1 MQAVRLRHTAGAA
14 AIAAMGC
21 LGALAI
27 FSIVRGPRTALAQQG
42 KLYDQLYHLH
52 SLPRK
57 RLVRELSDPMPAFV
71 PSRPARS
78 FLIDQAARDRNRVD
92 VLEMQ
97 LASAKQQQLSARKSA
112 AHRGLMAPSRHGSDR
127 LFHLL
132 AHQAQDER
140 KDESKALAMASAD
153 FAAPPH
159 REQTRTA
166 ASSGEEDAAN
176 VQSEIAAQARARHD
190 NHQLGA
196 LDLVQEGDE
205 NVLGSLGGEEDFD
218 EMNRDGSL
226 RGASNDRN
234 SLGSLFAV
242 HAPSQADEVEAGQ
255 TRQASAQSFRYR
267 RGHWSH
273 DGLLWIVGDGEGHSF
288 RAQQSLKSG
297 LANSA
302 HGDNSLEGHAIIAT
316 SAVADRGETIVSSAV
331 TTGAATGTSAVTTTA
346 TTEKSSL
353 AKTAYHAAR
362 ARRQHKADAVAP
374 HSTSTL
380 STGPLSL
387 KRLLKDV
394 GQYEAEF
401 GAFFRDD
408 THAKR
413 RPHFAHAPRPEHRG
427 AETVL
432 YT

>member
-1 MQAVRLRHTAGAA
+1 MRHTAGAA
-14 AIAAMGC
+14 AIAVMGC

-27 FSIVRGPRTALAQQG
+27 FDIVRGPQTALAQQG

-132 AHQAQDER
+132 AHQAQDAR

-159 REQTRTA
+159 REQTRAA

-176 VQSEIAAQARARHD
+176 VQSENAAQARARHD
-190 NHQLGA
+190 NHQGLGA

-242 HAPSQADEVEAGQ
+242 HSPSQADAVEAGQ

-302 HGDNSLEGHAIIAT
+302 HGDDFVEGHAIIAT
-316 SAVADRGETIVSSAV
+316 SAVADRGETIVSSAA
-331 TTGAATGTSAVTTTA
+331 TTADATGTPAVTTAATA
-346 TTEKSSL
+346 LKSTL
-353 AKTAYHAAR
+353 VQTAHNAAR
-362 ARRQHKADAVAP
+362 ARRQHKADAVAS

-394 GQYEAEF
+394 GQYETEF

-413 RPHFAHAPRPEHRG
+413 RPHFAHAPR
-427 AETVL
+427 TS
-432 YT
+432 